1 MTLKDKIARWYFNKK
16 DDEKGLATRVD
27 YNPDNVTVTIDC
39 VFGNEEL
46 FHHYYKHVANDVL
59 TRKHDVVCIKKVI
72 FNNPATIV
80 MWADGTKTVV
90 KAENEEYD
98 PEKGLAMAISKKA
111 LGNKGSYY
119 ETFKKWLPDAVAE
132 EDERANPYHDAFTEL
147 ADLAKKVSNT
157 FEQGFRDDLLG
168 EEKEGDNND

>member
-1 MTLKDKIARWYFNKK
+1 MKDY
-16 DDEKGLATRVD
+16 LVD
-27 YNPDNVTVTIDC
+27 ALMEHFKESNPDAIKEFRKYTDKYGAVPLRFDLLETDLAKYELREHLKKLKSIPAYVIPNDA
-39 VFGNEEL
+39 FG
-46 FHHYYKHVANDVL
+46 A
-59 TRKHDVVCIKKVI
+59 IKKVI

-119 ETFKKWLPDAVAE
+119 ETFKKWLPEVVVDDSNSVKEAVKAI
-132 EDERANPYHDAFTEL
+132 
-147 ADLAKKVSNT
+147 KKLRQAV
-157 FEQGFRDDLLG
+157 EQGLRDGLSGCG
-168 EEKEGDNND
+168 EEKERHE